1 MKRFEICITAH
12 THESMVMISDN
23 KFYADNISGISFH
36 KTTKPFL
43 GWLKTYYPLIDWVI
57 DDGDDNNDS
66 TYVQY
71 VAYTEGKENMDNYI
85 LADLM
90 EIDENGYVK

>member
-12 THESMVMISDN
+12 TQEEMVLISDH
-23 KFYADNISGISFH
+23 KFYADNVGSICFNN
-36 KTTKPFL
+36 TDKPFL
-43 GWLKTYYPLIDWVI
+43 GWLKTYYPLIDWTF
-57 DDGDDNNDS
+57 DDGVDNNGT
-66 TYVQY
+66 TYIQY